1 MVNSTSTNSSLFF
14 VCSGPEEA
22 SGLGAPPAYYSRSP
36 SDSDEPGADKQTQDM
51 KGPKQTKSPDKL
63 ADSGAAA
70 ASPSIVVTTAAA
82 AAAGGSG
89 GSTNPVRKTGY
100 KKIKKT
106 KVEKA

>member
-51 KGPKQTKSPDKL
+51 KVPNQTKSPGKL
-63 ADSGAAA
+63 TDSGVA